1 MNSPNIGHTSK
12 DLKIA
17 EKLVE
22 DLAETTSFIEF
33 ERQWLDF
40 LFRLERSWE
49 VELRFAKDMGG
60 KAQQWV
66 SKYSAARRIDSLL
79 RFLKHARDAETHAV
93 QRTVDHDFF
102 VSVQDRLSRPFQI
115 ESVTT
120 TFEDGV
126 LTYDIKSPNEEIN
139 KKKKKDPEKPSQE
152 KNKTRKKR
160 YNPPTEHLGKTLKDL
175 HPVAI
180 AVLGIRFNLFVF
192 FVFFFVL
199 FLFCFC
205 LCLLF

>member
-33 ERQWLDF
+33 ERQWQDF

-49 VELRFAKDMGG
+49 VELRFAKEMGG

-66 SKYSAARRIDSLL
+66 SKNSAARRKDSLL

-126 LTYDIKSPNEEIN
+126 LTYDIKSPNEEIDWVGEIVPG
-139 KKKKKDPEKPSQE
+139 DPSLVRF
-152 KNKTRKKR
+152 KTRNEW

-180 AVLGIRFNLFVF
+180 AVLGIRFYQKEYSDLYTVK
-192 FVFFFVL
+192 
-199 FLFCFC
+199 
-205 LCLLF
+205 

>member
-126 LTYDIKSPNEEIN
+126 LTYDIKSPNEEIDWVGEIVPG
-139 KKKKKDPEKPSQE
+139 DPSLVRF
-152 KNKTRKKR
+152 KTRNEW
-160 YNPPTEHLGKTLKDL
+160 YNPPTDHLGKTLKDL
-175 HPVAI
+175 HPVTKTKKNKKKNQKKKTKKNT
-180 AVLGIRFNLFVF
+180 VK
-192 FVFFFVL
+192 
-199 FLFCFC
+199 
-205 LCLLF
+205 